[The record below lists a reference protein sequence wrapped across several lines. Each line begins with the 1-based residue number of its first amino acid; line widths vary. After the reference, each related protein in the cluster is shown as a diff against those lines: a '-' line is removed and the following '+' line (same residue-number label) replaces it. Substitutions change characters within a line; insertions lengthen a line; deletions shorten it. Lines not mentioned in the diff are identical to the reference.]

1 MIRKSLVALALC
13 TAISFST
20 RAQSGYWM
28 SAGEMIFSYGSVEAP
43 SAVDITPVVRW
54 SPVFNFQGQ
63 YHYDFS
69 SSVGIY
75 TGLGIRNVGLISRI
89 DFVDSSDV
97 GATPIQKEARVK
109 ERSYS
114 LGLPLALKLGD
125 VDDGTHFT
133 IGAEA
138 ELMFV
143 YKRKI
148 FVDDGKFK
156 TYEWFSDNVNL
167 FNPSAFAEVNFK
179 YGVYIRFKY
188 YLMDFLN
195 YEGIEIS
202 GTQLRDYGQS
212 SPLFYLSIGSADL
225 IGDWEDEFTSKPQSN
240 SAFFKTKKKE
250 WKHFDATAQAN

>member
-1 MIRKSLVALALC
+1 
-13 TAISFST
+13 
-20 RAQSGYWM
+20 
-28 SAGEMIFSYGSVEAP
+28 
-43 SAVDITPVVRW
+43 
-54 SPVFNFQGQ
+54 
-63 YHYDFS
+63 
-69 SSVGIY
+69 
-75 TGLGIRNVGLISRI
+75 
-89 DFVDSSDV
+89 V

-114 LGLPLALKLGD
+114 LGLPLALKLGN
-125 VDDGTHFT
+125 VDNGTHFT

-179 YGVYIRFKY
+179 HGVYIRFKY

-212 SPLFYLSIGSADL
+212 SPLFYVSIGSADL
-225 IGDWEDEFTSKPQSN
+225 VGGLDDDLSSKPKSS
-240 SAFFKTKKKE
+240 SAFFKSKKKE